1 MIERCSAGT
10 TQVGAEVAF
19 VHQAFSADVGAV
31 AALARNFGAI
41 HVRWEL
47 IFVPNEVLGA
57 KFLVP

>member
-1 MIERCSAGT
+1 M
-10 TQVGAEVAF
+10 GAEVAF